1 MSGIPRKGRR
11 ETVCASNRNYLHLGK
26 DFKVKYQK
34 MTMISTEKCEV
45 KEEVITLQQKWESA
59 HLSGD
64 RVSDG

>member
-1 MSGIPRKGRR
+1 MC
-11 ETVCASNRNYLHLGK
+11 VSNRNYLHLGK

-45 KEEVITLQQKWESA
+45 KEEVITLQQKWEGA